1 MRKREAGYALI
12 VILLFLALVLISLSA
27 ALPSTLMQGQREKED
42 ELLFRG
48 QQYQTAI
55 GRFYK
60 KFGRFPMKM
69 EDLLETN
76 KLAFLRKEY
85 PDPMTKDGKWRLI
98 RVGPA
103 GQLIGSVHERK
114 PSQGQGTAPSMG
126 GQSTGEQ
133 TDESG
138 QAATG
143 GGSTGSGGGSSPY
156 PIIGV
161 ASRSTERSIR
171 VYDGYSRYVDWE
183 FIYDPVKEAMKN
195 QPGVPPVTGGSSPSG
210 SSDSKN

>member
-1 MRKREAGYALI
+1 MRKSEAGYALI
-12 VILLFLALVLISLSA
+12 VILLFLALVLIALSA
-27 ALPSTLMQGQREKED
+27 AVPNVLMQGQREKEE

-55 GRFYK
+55 GRYYR

-69 EDLLETN
+69 KDLLETN
-76 KLAFLRKEY
+76 DLAFLRREY

-114 PSQGQGTAPSMG
+114 PQQ
-126 GQSTGEQ
+126 
-133 TDESG
+133 
-138 QAATG
+138 
-143 GGSTGSGGGSSPY
+143 GSGTGPGTGPSAGEKEEASSGAGGDSSASGSDSSPY

-161 ASRSTERSIR
+161 SSRSSKPSIQ
-171 VYDGYSRYVDWE
+171 VYEGYSRYIDWE
-183 FIYDPVKEAMKN
+183 FIYDPVKEALKN
-195 QPGVPPVTGGSSPSG
+195 RPGIPPATGSSSTSG
-210 SSDSKN
+210 SSSSPESKN